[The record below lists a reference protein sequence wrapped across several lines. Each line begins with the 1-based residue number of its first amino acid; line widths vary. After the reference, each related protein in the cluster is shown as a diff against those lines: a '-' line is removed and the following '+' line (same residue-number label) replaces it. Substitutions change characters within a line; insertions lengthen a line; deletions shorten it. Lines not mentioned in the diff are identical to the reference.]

1 MAGNERARFHFQEGE
16 VLLID
21 KPKGMTSFDVV
32 KKVRS
37 HVDAKKVGH
46 AGTLDPMATGLL
58 VICTGRA
65 TKTIDQYKDL
75 AKEYTGT
82 ITLGAVTPSYDAETE
97 VSETYEVSTIDQDA
111 IFHAAEQLT
120 GAIQQLPPAYSA
132 VKVGGE
138 RSYKK
143 ARRGE
148 DVQPQPR
155 DVVVHTFEI
164 TGVALP
170 YVHFR
175 IECSKG
181 TYIRTLAYDLG
192 RLLDNGGYLSAL
204 RRTKIGSLTIEDAW
218 PLDDLIGTIQESNLQ

>member
-1 MAGNERARFHFQEGE
+1 MDGNEHAQFDFQEGE

-37 HVDAKKVGH
+37 AVKVKKVGH

-58 VICTGRA
+58 IICTGRA
-65 TKTIDQYKDL
+65 TKTIDNYMDL
-75 AKEYTGT
+75 TKEYTGT

-97 VSETYEVSTIDQDA
+97 VSETYDVSDISEQA
-111 IFHAAEQLT
+111 INRVTEQLT
-120 GAIQQLPPAYSA
+120 GSIQQLPPAYSA

-148 DVQPQPR
+148 HVQPQPR

-164 TGVALP
+164 TAVELP
-170 YVHFR
+170 NAHFR

-192 RLLDNGGYLSAL
+192 RLLANGGYLSAL
-204 RRTKIGSLTIEDAW
+204 RRTKIGSSTVDDAW
-218 PLDDLIGTIQESNLQ
+218 DLNDLMGTIQESNET

>member
-1 MAGNERARFHFQEGE
+1 MKFNFQQGE
-16 VLLID
+16 TLLID

-37 HVDAKKVGH
+37 HIHAKKVGH

-75 AKEYTGT
+75 PKEYTGT
-82 ITLGAVTPSYDAETE
+82 ITLGAITPSYDAETE
-97 VSETYEVSTIDQDA
+97 VSETYDVSAIDQEA
-111 IFHAAEQLT
+111 IYHAAEQLT
-120 GAIQQLPPAYSA
+120 GSIQQLPPAYSA
-132 VKVGGE
+132 VKIGGE

-164 TGVALP
+164 SDLALP

-181 TYIRTLAYDLG
+181 TYIRTLAYDFG
-192 RLLDNGGYLSAL
+192 RLLDNGGYLNAL
-204 RRTKIGSLTIEDAW
+204 RRTRIGSLTVEDAW
-218 PLDDLIGTIQESNLQ
+218 TLKGLISTIQENNSA